1 MNDKNI
7 ARKKRFNKNSTNE
20 PNDLSFVNF
29 SNNEVLPEGYKSS
42 TEFRLAVKKGLISK
56 LQANGYIK

>member
-1 MNDKNI
+1 MNEKMKSQNKI
-7 ARKKRFNKNSTNE
+7 KKKSTNE